1 VGSRP
6 RHPRKELEAL
16 LKEAESNGWRVTKG
30 RRYYTIWCPCP
41 GRHRET
47 VHLTPSGS
55 NYERN
60 LRAHLRNLRA
70 HLRLTTCW
78 EASR

>member
-1 VGSRP
+1 MGDKPRP

-16 LKEAESNGWRVTKG
+16 LKEAEARGWRVTKG
-30 RRYYTIWCPCP
+30 RKYYTIWCPCP
-41 GRHRET
+41 GKHRET
-47 VHLTPSGS
+47 VHLTPSDP
-55 NYERN
+55 NYG
-60 LRAHLRNLRA
+60 RNLRA